1 MAGELLCNIL
11 DGELLQWRHGAW
23 RHDADD
29 QRVDFSLSLVATHYS
44 PYGADDRA
52 ISQEQIMTMYQP
64 EPNEAA
70 QRAVVSAIHE
80 HWVLFLVEGILLM
93 LLGAAAI
100 ILPVIA
106 TLAFTLVIG
115 WLFLLSGVIGLITTF
130 WMRNAPG
137 FWWSLLSA
145 VVGIAAGIVLM
156 RWPISGTVSLTL
168 VLIAFFIIEGIV
180 TLMYAF
186 EHRAQLSG
194 RWGWMLASGIV
205 DLILAGI
212 IFAGLP
218 ETATWALG
226 LLVGIN
232 LLFGGTAM
240 IGMALAARSAA

>member
-1 MAGELLCNIL
+1 MAMNQSG
-11 DGELLQWRHGAW
+11 DSG
-23 RHDADD
+23 
-29 QRVDFSLSLVATHYS
+29 DFRREVA
-44 PYGADDRA
+44 
-52 ISQEQIMTMYQP
+52 
-64 EPNEAA
+64 
-70 QRAVVSAIHE
+70 SAIHA
-80 HWVLFLVEGILLM
+80 HWGLFLFEGIVLV

-100 ILPVIA
+100 IVPVVA

-115 WLFLLSGVIGLITTF
+115 WLFLISGGVGLVTTF

-137 FWWSLLSA
+137 FWWALLSA
-145 VVGIAAGIVLM
+145 VIAIAAGIILI

-168 VLIAFFIIEGIV
+168 VLIAFFVIEGIA

-218 ETATWALG
+218 GTAAWALG

-232 LLFGGTAM
+232 MLFGGTAM
-240 IGMALAARSAA
+240 IGMALAARHPAA